1 MNKKISS
8 VVILI
13 VVLFISFQILSD
25 SKDILEAVSFS
36 FNIWKDNIF
45 PALFPFFVI
54 SELLINYGFIEFLGE
69 LLRPLMNKLFK
80 LKGETGFVLAMSM
93 VSGFPSSAKY
103 TKSLLEEDIIND
115 KEGTKLLTFTHFSN
129 PLFILGT
136 ISILFLN
143 NKEIGYLILFSHF
156 ITNFIIGIVFR
167 NYYISENKKRKVSIR
182 RALSLMHHKRIS
194 NDKNFGEIF
203 TIALNK
209 SINTLLLILGIVTM
223 FLVLTTIIN
232 NNVHVDNYNQ
242 SIINGVFEMTQGLK
256 YMSLLEIPLKNKTIL
271 STFFISLG
279 GLSVHM
285 QVFSIISG
293 TKIKYLPFLIAR
305 LLHASIASLIVYLL
319 FDYFIANF

>member
-1 MNKKISS
+1 MNKKVCSII
-8 VVILI
+8 ILI
-13 VVLFISFQILSD
+13 VVLFISFQILYD
-25 SKDILEAVSFS
+25 SKDILESVSFS

-93 VSGFPSSAKY
+93 VSGLPSSAKY
-103 TKSLLEEDIIND
+103 TKSLLEEGIIND

-143 NKEIGYLILFSHF
+143 NKEIGYLILFAHF
-156 ITNFIIGIVFR
+156 ITNFIIGIIFR
-167 NYYISENKKRKVSIR
+167 NYYVSDSKKRKVSLR
-182 RALSLMHHKRIS
+182 RALSLMHHKRIN
-194 NDKNFGEIF
+194 NDKNFGELF

-232 NNVHVDNYNQ
+232 NNIHVDNYNQ
-242 SIINGVFEMTQGLK
+242 SIINGIFEMTQGLK
-256 YMSLLEIPLKNKTIL
+256 YMSLLEIPLKNKAIL

-293 TKIKYLPFLIAR
+293 TKIKYLPFFIAR